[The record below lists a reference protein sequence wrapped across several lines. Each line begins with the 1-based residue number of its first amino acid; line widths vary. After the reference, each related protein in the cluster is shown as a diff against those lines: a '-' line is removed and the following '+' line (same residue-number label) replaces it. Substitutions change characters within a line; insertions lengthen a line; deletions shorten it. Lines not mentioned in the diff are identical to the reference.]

1 MYEIYSIGDAAFLYQ
16 VLNGIAAFAQSDE
29 YDALARIG
37 VMLGVILVMA
47 RAAFSG
53 GTQFPA
59 GSLLG
64 VVLVYT
70 AFFSPSRQ
78 VAIIDIYTDQVRTV
92 DNVPAGIALAGSQI
106 GSFGYVITNLM
117 EQIFATPRMTEQG
130 YGAALETL
138 KRVRLATI
146 SVYNLK
152 MADEPTPDANWPR
165 SWQQYIA
172 DCPLKGV
179 QNEMRHKKES
189 EIYNTPLMTE
199 GLRFESNIWGTRQD
213 LAKPYTE
220 PTCSEAHARLVDY
233 TRTSFLPYYK
243 DVLAK
248 KLRYHDVVELETRLQ
263 DALSSLG
270 LDTSADDY
278 LLTSALSAVYFAGVR
293 QRYAEDFQPA
303 YAVAVDDAV
312 AQRNAQWFAD
322 ESLFQ
327 HYMRPMMAFLEV
339 FVFAMTP
346 FLVLLFGLGAFGLHV
361 IGAFLLTLV
370 WINTWMPVLAVINL
384 FQHMTA
390 SGKLSALAENGASVD
405 TMAGLFQ
412 ADSIVQTYL
421 AVAGNMAAA
430 VPALTAAFLF
440 IGKQAVGANLMAQ
453 RLSSGSDTF
462 KEEKAAPDSFH
473 AGAMVNM
480 PSPYTHSPSAGYTTL
495 TDGSHLT
502 PTYSWGDSH
511 QLAISSAEGR
521 SQSAASSFASS
532 AGRRIVEAAGNNES
546 GVTGGVF
553 NSHEAAS
560 KSMSWAAAKDWSAG
574 FSSGT
579 EGSAAITDQMRTDL
593 AYGLGLGLPLKEA
606 IKWAAERGGID
617 PQTLKYLPDV
627 AADVRGGQS
636 ASSIHTALE
645 RMGTRMENS
654 YRNDERFQ
662 AQFNSALAHDY
673 RQGHESSVF
682 ASEQLQQDQGLQRQA
697 SDVLAAQQDYRRVQ
711 AANQDFATRVGP
723 MSEIDL
729 AGMIKRDPE
738 TRDWLHQTLGKHEL
752 VPEAYKQARGMVLIY
767 PDPHVRDI
775 AAELRT
781 LEAPRNLSDTR
792 RAEIFAELGERLGL
806 TRPRDLGDAEE
817 HAEVGLDPASIGET
831 KAKVEQG
838 LDGPDKLG
846 ASIEADAEA
855 RIAQHRQAV
864 EEGQDKVA
872 FRSAEN
878 KANVE
883 HHQEINKLEGQR
895 QTEAG
900 AEAAKELGT
909 DANLA
914 SEVHKLQETAK
925 TWVKDGA
932 EWIEDQI
939 DPAPPSVT
947 GQIGP
952 PPPSAPVESS
962 GAPKE
967 ESNDPSIQKPE

>member
-1 MYEIYSIGDAAFLYQ
+1 MYEIYSIGDAAFLYA

-29 YDALARIG
+29 YDTLAKIG

-78 VAIIDIYTDQVRTV
+78 VAIIDVYTDQVRTV

-248 KLRYHDVVELETRLQ
+248 KLRYTDVVELETRLQ

-327 HYMRPMMAFLEV
+327 NYMRPMMAFLEV

-346 FLVLLFGLGAFGLHV
+346 FLVLLFGLGAFGLQV

-384 FQHMTA
+384 FQHLTA
-390 SGKLSALAENGASVD
+390 SGKLSALSANGASVD

-480 PSPYTHSPSAGYTTL
+480 PSPYTHSPSAGTTTL
-495 TDGSHLT
+495 SGAAGIV

-511 QLAISSAEGR
+511 QLAITSAESR
-521 SQSAASSFASS
+521 SQSAASSFALS

-579 EGSAAITDQMRTDL
+579 EGSAAVSDQMRTDL
-593 AYGLGLGLPLKEA
+593 AYSLGLGLPLKQA
-606 IKWAAERGGID
+606 INWALERGGID
-617 PQTLKYLPDV
+617 PQTLKYLPNV

-636 ASSIHTALE
+636 ATTTHTALE

-662 AQFNSALAHDY
+662 TQFNSALAHDY

-697 SDVLAAQQDYRRVQ
+697 SDVLSAQQDYRRVQ
-711 AANQDFATRVGP
+711 AANQEFVTRVS
-723 MSEIDL
+723 MNETDL
-729 AGMIKRDPE
+729 AGMIRRDPE

-792 RAEIFAELGERLGL
+792 RAEIFTELGERLGL
-806 TRPRDLGDAEE
+806 NPPRDLGDPEE
-817 HAEVGLDPASIGET
+817 HAEVGLDPAGIGET

-846 ASIEADAEA
+846 ASIEADA
-855 RIAQHRQAV
+855 RSGIAEHRQAV

-883 HHQEINKLEGQR
+883 HHQAMNELEGQR

-900 AEAAKELGT
+900 AEAAKQRGS
-909 DANLA
+909 DDNLA
-914 SEVHKLQETAK
+914 SKAHDLQIKAKEKL
-925 TWVKDGA
+925 KDASG
-932 EWIEDQI
+932 WIADQI
-939 DPAPPSVT
+939 N
-947 GQIGP
+947 P
-952 PPPSAPVESS
+952 PPPSAPGGSS
-962 GAPKE
+962 AAPE
-967 ESNDPSIQKPE
+967 DESNDLSLQKPE